1 MAKNAVGNF
10 VSTLSPARYV
20 MAVANIE
27 INLDDIP
34 EGKSLTFDWRGKPL
48 FVRHREQWEVDE
60 GNYFVTIIMII
71 INFIFLFSA
80 FSSLSF
86 SIYKLNHTF
95 QTFSHSS
102 IIHSIPS

>member
-60 GNYFVTIIMII
+60 GILL
-71 INFIFLFSA
+71 FLFI
-80 FSSLSF
+80 SLYSYLLLF
-86 SIYKLNHTF
+86 LFFFRS
-95 QTFSHSS
+95 
-102 IIHSIPS
+102 P